1 MEFQVQTVSSLLG
14 CIDLVAQ
21 SDALVSV
28 DFSDCRDRMY
38 RLLEKRFGSVSLKPG
53 SHEYGDRLQDYFS
66 GKLDAIDDV
75 SVSLRGTAFQNRV
88 WTALASIDAGQTRT
102 YGELAAAI
110 NQPRAAQAVG
120 RANSQN
126 PILIF
131 LPCHRV
137 IGKRQQMV
145 GYSAGI
151 DRKAW
156 LLHHE
161 KLHGAGEV

>member
-1 MEFQVQTVSSLLG
+1 MHKLSIETIKSPLG
-14 CIDLVAQ
+14 SIDLVVAP

-38 RLLEKRFGSVSLKPG
+38 RLLKKRFGPVELSPQA
-53 SHEYGDRLQDYFS
+53 HAFGDRLQEYFA
-66 GKLDAIDDV
+66 GNLEAIDNT
-75 SVSLRGTAFQNRV
+75 SVILNGTSFQNRV
-88 WTALASIDAGQTRT
+88 WSTLSTIPAGDTLT
-102 YGELAAAI
+102 YGELAQKI

-131 LPCHRV
+131 LPCHRI
-137 IGKRQQMV
+137 IGKQKQMV

-151 DRKAW
+151 QRKSW
-156 LLHHE
+156 LLQHE
-161 KLHGAGEV
+161 TFYRQ